1 MSYRIG
7 IVKKTEPGGYA
18 QVMTERKTVCGE
30 CYHNRIV
37 CYGCLLSPK
46 IVSRVANP
54 IGSGVGDMVKIHLS
68 AGKLYTAAGMF
79 YLLPIFTLLLGAFS
93 GIYVSE
99 TFGVSE
105 TSSTIWCALAGL
117 FAGMIFVIVLGR
129 MNKISKILE
138 PVITSIVRSKRSGD
152 D

>member
-18 QVMTERKTVCGE
+18 QVMTERKTACGE

-54 IGSGVGDMVKIHLS
+54 IGSGVGDMVKIYLS

-99 TFGVSE
+99 TFGRVARFLIFGQMTRFLISL
-105 TSSTIWCALAGL
+105 TTRKLINSPIKPAIDAL
-117 FAGMIFVIVLGR
+117 
-129 MNKISKILE
+129 
-138 PVITSIVRSKRSGD
+138 KRR
-152 D
+152 